1 MFNRSLNASEV
12 IALSAQLGESWHVS
26 AKDSTCDENR
36 LKPGTPPTH
45 RCTGTETTL
54 AGAGPSNATIARL
67 TKFVAATSEPS
78 LHVSA
83 KLVYRLPCECCCPR
97 NTELTPFD
105 SRVAE
110 HARCGAGAACA
121 RVRGGLA

>member
-1 MFNRSLNASEV
+1 MYTVSGHTYPLYPPQRASWLTCICAHPQVFNRSLNASEV

-83 KLVYRLPCECCCPR
+83 KLVYI
-97 NTELTPFD
+97 
-105 SRVAE
+105 
-110 HARCGAGAACA
+110 
-121 RVRGGLA
+121 

>member
-83 KLVYRLPCECCCPR
+83 KLVYI
-97 NTELTPFD
+97 
-105 SRVAE
+105 
-110 HARCGAGAACA
+110 
-121 RVRGGLA
+121 